1 MIERALTAV
10 VISQYRR
17 KIAEKHKINLKPVI
31 LFKSN
36 RVNSPKNKEETRGSN
51 PKVVVSSDFKEKFHK
66 LISNLKVEDL
76 NNLKKIKNT
85 VLNKAFDFFK
95 DNEISLENL
104 VGELKSDFSQ
114 ERCLTVDDDKELEK
128 KQLLLNYVT
137 YLFPLHQLVIQFYK
151 IHLMPS
157 SVSPL
162 TFIIY
167 CYLF

>member
-66 LISNLKVEDL
+66 LIYRRNNKRYIKKALFFLDGLKFVG
-76 NNLKKIKNT
+76 IK
-85 VLNKAFDFFK
+85 A
-95 DNEISLENL
+95 ISE
-104 VGELKSDFSQ
+104 
-114 ERCLTVDDDKELEK
+114 
-128 KQLLLNYVT
+128 
-137 YLFPLHQLVIQFYK
+137 
-151 IHLMPS
+151 
-157 SVSPL
+157 SV
-162 TFIIY
+162 
-167 CYLF
+167 